1 MASMRVYV
9 CRPAHS
15 PSASPVGVLTAVFI
29 ETTMSSSSTRS
40 SRYVSPYT
48 ALHPSPRAIADVGL
62 VEGEPG
68 LVAVDPAYGDDHT
81 HQGELPDG
89 GEFGAGCDGVTVPP
103 GCQSGRE
110 GGREGRTRR
119 GREEGREGERGGQRG

>member
-1 MASMRVYV
+1 M
-9 CRPAHS
+9 
-15 PSASPVGVLTAVFI
+15 
-29 ETTMSSSSTRS
+29 
-40 SRYVSPYT
+40 
-48 ALHPSPRAIADVGL
+48 
-62 VEGEPG
+62 

-119 GREEGREGERGGQRG
+119 GKEEGREGQRG